1 MQTNSIDSNLLRLF
15 SAFKGITFNP
25 AIHQYTFNETGTI
38 ANSVTGLLK
47 KYTPPFDGENI
58 SRRYAEKHN
67 ITVEEVR
74 NLWGVKNVCSTVKGS
89 LIHYFIECYFRST
102 FYDLTAKSTKDKVYN
117 DFLESMTKK
126 ARQDKFTFTGD
137 AEQLVDKLLLEAAY
151 VVNNHVK
158 NYLRDS
164 AALTPVGVELIL
176 GDESLELCG
185 SPDMIAY
192 APKTGGLII
201 QDWKTNGA
209 AIDEPNTFNKFIVI
223 DKWKIPYTKLHEYSL
238 QLSFYA
244 GILRRKGIEVD
255 SNGWLIHF
263 SDINPN
269 YLLHKCVD
277 YSEVVEWVFAEL
289 EQKFAWKQ
297 KKLN

>member
-1 MQTNSIDSNLLRLF
+1 MLCVSRL
-15 SAFKGITFNP
+15 
-25 AIHQYTFNETGTI
+25 
-38 ANSVTGLLK
+38 V
-47 KYTPPFDGENI
+47 
-58 SRRYAEKHN
+58 
-67 ITVEEVR
+67 
-74 NLWGVKNVCSTVKGS
+74 
-89 LIHYFIECYFRST
+89 
-102 FYDLTAKSTKDKVYN
+102 
-117 DFLESMTKK
+117 
-126 ARQDKFTFTGD
+126 
-137 AEQLVDKLLLEAAY
+137 
-151 VVNNHVK
+151 
-158 NYLRDS
+158 
-164 AALTPVGVELIL
+164 
-176 GDESLELCG
+176 LCG

-269 YLLHKCVD
+269 YVLHKCVD
-277 YSEVVEWVFAEL
+277 YSGSLLQDVQVDTKSKIVHKVL
-289 EQKFAWKQ
+289 TH
-297 KKLN
+297 LV